1 MYEEFTSDRA
11 ENSLLRSQ
19 IEDLQANVSTLK
31 QELNDTIYANRL
43 GYLVLTISEDLEF
56 RQRLVR
62 NAILTYNSSIEWSYV
77 NLIKNSISSESQ
89 GFEWVR
95 LDEIFVPLDSQ
106 LDNPLDAYD
115 YLDLS
120 IDWKSWASWLDEDL
134 RIKIEMQ
141 YQLEKQLNV
150 KPLTS
155 IVNPDIF
162 SVFFEWWKNSEWG
175 NNIREE
181 EEFQYT
187 QAVEIALEYI
197 KSRVF
202 KKVV

>member
-95 LDEIFVPLDSQ
+95 LDEIFVPLDS
-106 LDNPLDAYD
+106 
-115 YLDLS
+115 
-120 IDWKSWASWLDEDL
+120 
-134 RIKIEMQ
+134 
-141 YQLEKQLNV
+141 
-150 KPLTS
+150 
-155 IVNPDIF
+155 
-162 SVFFEWWKNSEWG
+162 
-175 NNIREE
+175 
-181 EEFQYT
+181 
-187 QAVEIALEYI
+187 
-197 KSRVF
+197 
-202 KKVV
+202 